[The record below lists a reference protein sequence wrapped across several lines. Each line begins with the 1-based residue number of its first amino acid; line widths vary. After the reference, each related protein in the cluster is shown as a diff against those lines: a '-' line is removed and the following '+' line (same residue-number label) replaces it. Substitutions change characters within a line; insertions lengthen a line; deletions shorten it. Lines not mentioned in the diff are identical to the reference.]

1 MSKYYAVGNNEFL
14 PGAVSKEYRPI
25 LFCYLVLIGTN
36 VSYTLQHKDHLVANS
51 SVDIGI
57 KPHNITL
64 GESAV
69 EKLGHGC
76 HNLTLTASNTVTE
89 HAVSTDLELC
99 LLEFV
104 EGLQASLISEE
115 DECPDST
122 DLIIAISLERGA
134 PARLLFNITG
144 AMDALSETR
153 EMLND
158 SLQAFTFSSALEGKS
173 SLICAEI
180 NFK

>member
-1 MSKYYAVGNNEFL
+1 M
-14 PGAVSKEYRPI
+14 
-25 LFCYLVLIGTN
+25 
-36 VSYTLQHKDHLVANS
+36 VANS

-64 GESAV
+64 GESVV

-76 HNLTLTASNTVTE
+76 HNLTLTASNMVTE

-104 EGLQASLISEE
+104 EGMQASLISEE

-122 DLIIAISLERGA
+122 DLVIAISLERGA
-134 PARLLFNITG
+134 PVQLLFNISG
-144 AMDALSETR
+144 AMDVLSETTD
-153 EMLND
+153 MLNG
-158 SLQAFTFSSALEGKS
+158 SLQAYTFSRPLEGKL
-173 SLICAEI
+173 SLSCAEI
-180 NFK
+180 QFN